1 MSANSRP
8 VLYVILIWAIS
19 SPSPIVRGGLC
30 ILMLALAPLGEGF
43 GLAGVALAW
52 ENPESAV
59 FAVDHAFVVAV
70 GVADAFLS
78 W

>member
-8 VLYVILIWAIS
+8 VLYVILIWAIQ
-19 SPSPIVRGGLC
+19 PSPIVGGGLC
-30 ILMLALAPLGEGF
+30 ILMLALAPLGESL
-43 GLAGVALAW
+43 GLAEFALGG
-52 ENPESAV
+52 ENPESTV
-59 FAVDHAFVVAV
+59 FAVDHAFMVAV